1 MKSEPAVRLK
11 KTTNTNGELEKHQY
25 FNVVNKE
32 IKKVVTNHTS
42 PNKDTQPPNKLAFKK
57 ISPDTIHGVMKIGHK
72 KISLNEDH
80 D

>member
-25 FNVVNKE
+25 CNVVNKE

-42 PNKDTQPPNKLAFKK
+42 PNKDT
-57 ISPDTIHGVMKIGHK
+57 
-72 KISLNEDH
+72 
-80 D
+80 